1 MSADPEMEVA
11 ETVAEPEANPLRV
24 VVMVATE
31 SVPGA
36 TPVTTTSPVPL
47 MDTDPPAVAVPDQV
61 KLES

>member
-11 ETVAEPEANPLRV
+11 ETVAEPEAYPLRV

-36 TPVTTTSPVPL
+36 TPVTVTSPLAL

-61 KLES
+61 